1 MDKLKYKKL
10 GVIKGLCNNCQGW
23 EMSFKGEIIM
33 SCPPPPPFAKAELVQ
48 PLSWSLQNFYCHPP
62 SPHTKYNVTVEDE
75 KLENRLR
82 YLSSDNPACAE
93 RFLREEYKKSHDDS
107 NNRAVKREAN
117 GILDKLHTI
126 TEKVTKHDYSRFME
140 GGGGK
145 LKTDLNCL
153 HNFNVQWETTLYQ
166 VWRWKRCVTSYWG
179 LAQIDG

>member
-1 MDKLKYKKL
+1 MVSVLSLQKKLECKVDKLKYKKL

-33 SCPPPPPFAKAELVQ
+33 SCPPPPPPPVRKSRISSA
-48 PLSWSLQNFYCHPP
+48 PLLISSEFLLP
-62 SPHTKYNVTVEDE
+62 TVEDE

-117 GILDKLHTI
+117 GILDKFHTI

-140 GGGGK
+140 WGGGGGGGAN
-145 LKTDLNCL
+145 L
-153 HNFNVQWETTLYQ
+153 
-166 VWRWKRCVTSYWG
+166 R
-179 LAQIDG
+179 LA

>member
-1 MDKLKYKKL
+1 MS
-10 GVIKGLCNNCQGW
+10 GLRNEFQRGNYYVV
-23 EMSFKGEIIM
+23 
-33 SCPPPPPFAKAELVQ
+33 PPLRVRKSRISSA
-48 PLSWSLQNFYCHPP
+48 PLLISSEFLLP
-62 SPHTKYNVTVEDE
+62 TVEDE

-140 GGGGK
+140 GG
-145 LKTDLNCL
+145 
-153 HNFNVQWETTLYQ
+153 
-166 VWRWKRCVTSYWG
+166 WG
-179 LAQIDG
+179 ANLRLA

>member
-33 SCPPPPPFAKAELVQ
+33 SCPPPPVRKSRISSA
-48 PLSWSLQNFYCHPP
+48 PLLISSQFLLPPP

-82 YLSSDNPACAE
+82 YLWSDNPACAE
-93 RFLREEYKKSHDDS
+93 RFLREEYKKPHDDS

-117 GILDKLHTI
+117 GILDKLHAI
-126 TEKVTKHDYSRFME
+126 TENITKHDYSPFME
-140 GGGGK
+140 GGGGQ
-145 LKTDLNCL
+145 T
-153 HNFNVQWETTLYQ
+153 
-166 VWRWKRCVTSYWG
+166 
-179 LAQIDG
+179 

>member
-1 MDKLKYKKL
+1 MS
-10 GVIKGLCNNCQGW
+10 GLRNEFQRGNYYVV
-23 EMSFKGEIIM
+23 
-33 SCPPPPPFAKAELVQ
+33 PPPPPVRKSRISSA
-48 PLSWSLQNFYCHPP
+48 PLLISSEFLLP
-62 SPHTKYNVTVEDE
+62 TVEDE

-140 GGGGK
+140 GGGGQ
-145 LKTDLNCL
+145 T
-153 HNFNVQWETTLYQ
+153 
-166 VWRWKRCVTSYWG
+166 
-179 LAQIDG
+179 